1 MGVTS
6 AVRMVENLVG
16 HPDIS
21 MVHDP
26 DSVWCTILAI
36 IFATCQE
43 GVFAQNEA
51 SGVKRKVL
59 CITF

>member
-1 MGVTS
+1 
-6 AVRMVENLVG
+6 MVENLVG

-21 MVHDP
+21 IIRDP

-51 SGVKRKVL
+51 SGGENVKFCALLFHFSVH
-59 CITF
+59 